1 MVARSLDCVR
11 IPSAAEVSTVAGEG
25 EAGGGAV
32 VVWTVVVAVEVV
44 CAEEETEAAAGVVVL
59 EAGGELTALSPPTD
73 GLLRVVFSIF
83 FVSDALSSLLTD
95 VSLSEAVSVDESEF
109 FSELSSEFLDSDI
122 EFTFDSSLFSVL
134 ALIEDSEVI
143 SGIVSFSIIDALS
156 ISYTLPMLGTVL
168 TDMSGLS
175 FTVLQPHKA
184 TDRATKTAVSFL
196 FFKLSP
202 L

>member
-32 VVWTVVVAVEVV
+32 VVVAEVV
-44 CAEEETEAAAGVVVL
+44 CTEEETEAAADVVVL
-59 EAGGELTALSPPTD
+59 GAGGEVTALSPPTD

-109 FSELSSEFLDSDI
+109 SSELTSGFLDSDI

-134 ALIEDSEVI
+134 ALIEDSEAI